1 MNDVMLNNVALFV
14 RTLRDGGDVPGGR
27 RGGNKRRQELL
38 PKLSTC
44 RLIFRVVTHVATLAL
59 SQPAFPDSQVNET
72 LIIE

>member
-14 RTLRDGGDVPGGR
+14 RTLRDGGDVLGGR

-44 RLIFRVVTHVATLAL
+44 
-59 SQPAFPDSQVNET
+59 
-72 LIIE
+72 